1 MLELRSVQP
10 ADAARVQAFVRRLS
24 PHSRFERFFTPIAE
38 LSPAQLFRITSSPGL
53 SLAAV
58 VSKERIVGLAEY
70 VRVRRD
76 EAEFA
81 VVVAD
86 EWQGQ
91 GLGEQLLR
99 ALLDHAERAGVGR
112 FGGITRIGNQPMR
125 ALARKLG
132 FGVKRDEDPDLL
144 RLERALAA

>member
-1 MLELRSVQP
+1 MLELRSLQP
-10 ADAARVQAFVRRLS
+10 GDAARVQQFVRSLS
-24 PHSRFERFFTPIAE
+24 PQSRYERFFTPLTE
-38 LSPAQLFRITSSPGL
+38 LSPAQLFRITASPGL

-58 VSKERIVGLAEY
+58 VGDTIIGLAEY

-86 EWQGQ
+86 DWQGQ
-91 GLGEQLLR
+91 GLGEQLLK
-99 ALLDHAERAGVGR
+99 ALLEHAGRAGVGR
-112 FGGITRIGNQPMR
+112 VAGITHLNNRPMR

-132 FGVKRDEDPDLL
+132 FAIQGDEDPDLL
-144 RLERALAA
+144 RLERALAG